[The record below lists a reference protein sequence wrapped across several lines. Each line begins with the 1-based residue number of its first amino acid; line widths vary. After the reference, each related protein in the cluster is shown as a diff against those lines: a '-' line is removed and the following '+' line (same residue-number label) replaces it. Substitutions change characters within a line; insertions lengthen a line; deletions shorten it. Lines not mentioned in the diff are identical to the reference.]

1 MGRKGISFL
10 SRVTRVIE
18 TMLKKIILAI
28 FNAGKNYREG
38 SQGQKGTKDITE
50 GDKRYARGRN
60 VKPSLSV
67 VYKYWEE
74 VLFLLLVTHSV
85 EFIEK
90 EEYLPLSFKI

>member
-1 MGRKGISFL
+1 MQPKITGKAAKARKAPKTSL
-10 SRVTRVIE
+10 RE
-18 TMLKKIILAI
+18 T
-28 FNAGKNYREG
+28 
-38 SQGQKGTKDITE
+38 
-50 GDKRYARGRN
+50 KRYARGRN